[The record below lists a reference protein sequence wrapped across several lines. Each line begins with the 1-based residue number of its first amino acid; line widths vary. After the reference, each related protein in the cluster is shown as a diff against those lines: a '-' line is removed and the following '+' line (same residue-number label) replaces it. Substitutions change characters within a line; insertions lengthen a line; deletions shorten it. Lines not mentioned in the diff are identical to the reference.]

1 MAITNNTTFNRS
13 NQGGTAVGYH
23 SRILFTYAPTNA
35 YPEITGD
42 TPWIYDNGD
51 GLGYLVNSIGGT
63 QGSYILPPYYW
74 RPGKIIRI
82 KGAFVVEGQFDEGGL
97 PVKSQYLRM
106 NFLISEFDVD
116 GQNISNTTIAST
128 NNNNNHIWLQDSL
141 VAVSKGPTPVEYQF
155 TVGCESVD
163 LGTSQIKFEG
173 QGYFSYGV
181 EPDKT
186 TGLFYSPI
194 WNSSSPTS
202 VSTSTY
208 YTKRSGITYN
218 IYSSAVN
225 GSTYFYPSS
234 VKVRYITIEELA

>member
-1 MAITNNTTFNRS
+1 MAVTNNTTFNRS

-23 SRILFTYAPTNA
+23 SRILFTYSPTNE
-35 YPEITGD
+35 YPVITGD
-42 TPWIYDNGD
+42 TAWVSNNGD
-51 GLGYLVNSIGGT
+51 GLGYLVNSVGGT

-82 KGAFVVEGQFDEGGL
+82 KGAFVVEGQLESSGL
-97 PVKSQYLRM
+97 FVKSQYLRM

-128 NNNNNHIWLQDSL
+128 NNSNDHIWLQSSPFET
-141 VAVSKGPTPVEYQF
+141 VSKGPTPVEYQF

-173 QGYFSYGV
+173 QGYFSYGIAT
-181 EPDKT
+181 DRADF
-186 TGLFYSPI
+186 FYSPI

-218 IYSSAVN
+218 IYSSAVD
-225 GSTYFYPSS
+225 GTDYFYPSL